1 MTKDDIYFYTQ
12 AKKELEFKYH
22 DTTYVLNYD
31 KTSDGKD
38 IIIFGPLYNT
48 KKFDSY
54 GDLMNNARVENHY
67 FKEFIE
73 VL

>member
-1 MTKDDIYFYTQ
+1 MTKDDIYFYVQ
-12 AKKELEFKYH
+12 AKKELEFKYREN
-22 DTTYVLNYD
+22 TYVLNYD
-31 KTSDGKD
+31 KDDKGKEY
-38 IIIFGPLYNT
+38 IIFGPIYET
-48 KKFDSY
+48 KKYDSF

>member
-12 AKKELEFKYH
+12 AKKELEFKYNG
-22 DTTYVLNYD
+22 TTYSLNYD
-31 KTSDGKD
+31 KDDSGKEY
-38 IIIFGPLYNT
+38 IIFGPLYEGVRYE
-48 KKFDSY
+48 SY
-54 GDLMNNARVENHY
+54 GELMNKAKVENHY

>member
-22 DTTYVLNYD
+22 DTTYILNYD

-48 KKFDSY
+48 KKF
-54 GDLMNNARVENHY
+54 
-67 FKEFIE
+67 K
-73 VL
+73 

>member
-12 AKKELEFKYH
+12 AKKELEFQYRGN
-22 DTTYVLNYD
+22 TYVLNYD
-31 KTSDGKD
+31 KDENGKEY
-38 IIIFGPLYNT
+38 IIFGPIYET
-48 KKFDSY
+48 KKYDSF